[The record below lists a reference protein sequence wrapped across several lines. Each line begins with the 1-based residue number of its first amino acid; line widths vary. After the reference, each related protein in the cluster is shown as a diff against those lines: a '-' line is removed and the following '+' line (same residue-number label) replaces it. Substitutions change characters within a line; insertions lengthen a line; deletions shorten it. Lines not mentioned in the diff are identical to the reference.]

1 MDFSQS
7 LFDILGVFIA
17 FICII
22 LLLSLVV
29 TSMIQAIQAF
39 LRLRARNLKKGLQS
53 IIENLYGKNSD
64 DAGKLALKVLHAKNI
79 CFLGRINERPDIS
92 LKRFLGPPVSYINP
106 GDLPRAFK
114 HAGLDDAED
123 EARAK
128 EIKASFDKL
137 WNQLENRFL
146 LRIRFITIVCSIV
159 VAGYFQISTPDL
171 LKKLSTNKAWQ
182 DQVTAAVKGV
192 QGPVAESQ
200 GKAMSQKALA
210 DLAVEYPE
218 VQKKIETLGSIGP
231 DRASIVAGLETILA
245 DTGERKAEIIDRYN
259 ALLYVMMTEQ
269 IDAAAKKTG
278 ETVGTLARIDING
291 WPQKWNFYYDGS
303 VQVRNIV
310 GVLLTAV
317 LLSMG
322 APFWFERLKEAVK
335 LRDILSKGIKIED
348 DKKTDGSGKKQDGGT
363 A

>member
-1 MDFSQS
+1 
-7 LFDILGVFIA
+7 
-17 FICII
+17 
-22 LLLSLVV
+22 
-29 TSMIQAIQAF
+29 MI
-39 LRLRARNLKKGLQS
+39 
-53 IIENLYGKNSD
+53 
-64 DAGKLALKVLHAKNI
+64 
-79 CFLGRINERPDIS
+79 
-92 LKRFLGPPVSYINP
+92 
-106 GDLPRAFK
+106 
-114 HAGLDDAED
+114 
-123 EARAK
+123 
-128 EIKASFDKL
+128 
-137 WNQLENRFL
+137 
-146 LRIRFITIVCSIV
+146 RIRFITIVCSIV

-200 GKAMSQKALA
+200 GKALSQKALA
-210 DLAVEYPE
+210 NLMVEYPE
-218 VQKKIETLGSIGP
+218 VQKKIETVGSIGP
-231 DRASIVAGLETILA
+231 DRSSIVAGLETILA

-259 ALLYVMMTEQ
+259 ELLYVMMTEQ
-269 IDAAAKKTG
+269 IDAAAKKAG
-278 ETVGTLARIDING
+278 ETVGTLAKIDING
-291 WPQKWNFYYDGS
+291 WPQKWNYYYDGS

>member
-1 MDFSQS
+1 MDFSHS

-17 FICII
+17 FICIM

-29 TSMIQAIQAF
+29 TSMIQVIQAS

-53 IIENLYGKNSD
+53 IIENLYGKDSG

-79 CFLGRINERPDIS
+79 CFLGRINDRPDIS
-92 LKRFLGPPVSYINP
+92 LKRFLGPPVSYVDP
-106 GDLPRAFK
+106 RDLPRAFK
-114 HAGLDDAED
+114 HAGLDDAEE

-128 EIKASFDKL
+128 EIKASFDKM

-146 LRIRFITIVCSIV
+146 LRIRFVTIICAII

-171 LKKLSTNKAWQ
+171 LKKLSANQAGQ
-182 DQVTAAVKGV
+182 GQAAAAVNGA
-192 QGPVAESQ
+192 QGPAAGSQ
-200 GKAMSQKALA
+200 GKEVVQKALA
-210 DLAVEYPE
+210 RLAAEYPE
-218 VQKKIETLGSIGP
+218 VQKEIE
-231 DRASIVAGLETILA
+231 
-245 DTGERKAEIIDRYN
+245 
-259 ALLYVMMTEQ
+259 
-269 IDAAAKKTG
+269 
-278 ETVGTLARIDING
+278 IDIDG
-291 WPQKWNFYYDGS
+291 WPEKWAFYYDGS

-310 GVLLTAV
+310 GVLITAV

-335 LRDILSKGIKIED
+335 LRDVLSKGIKMD
-348 DKKTDGSGKKQDGGT
+348 GDKKTDGSGKKQDGGP